1 MKEQNALIKKKPDLS
16 DLDEAL
22 ELAAAQLHGASE
34 YGQYDGG
41 GMQLREYWRAIRQR
55 LWLVMA
61 ITLITTVLTA
71 IYMARKQDI
80 YSAQARVQVDLESSL
95 MGGSGSKGGQVILSG
110 QGNDP
115 NYFNTQLQILAGP
128 GLLRR
133 VARTLDLEN
142 NRDFFS
148 PPTRKRSTWQN
159 LLRMFNLGG
168 KTEETTAV
176 VEDGVGPVQPVAAS
190 SFRQDQAEAERLQ
203 PYVNYLQSSLRI
215 EPVPDTRLIDISFS
229 HLDPGIATKVVNTIA
244 DIFVLSNMEKRTD
257 TNLTQADFLQKRIAE
272 LQTEIRNGEE
282 RLVNYARNN
291 QIVSLVGDQ
300 NTVVERLV
308 SLSSELLKAEN
319 ERKSAEAAYQ
329 AAQSP
334 GAASALV
341 RQSANQSSQIEG
353 TIAGLRVR
361 RAQLLAK
368 TTEEWPEVKEIDS
381 QIAELQKQNDEARKQ
396 SVTILL
402 TNLKTAYL
410 QASAREES
418 LRRSFQEQQGET
430 VTQNQAAINYRM
442 IQQEVATNKGLL
454 DSLLQRSKENDV
466 VMAGTSNNI
475 HVVDYAVRPR
485 GPVGINRLM
494 GVMVAFP
501 LSLAF
506 GLGLALVLNYLDD
519 TVKSEVDVVKYLRL
533 PTMGV
538 IPSLESS
545 KTRRLLPGKYSAMLA
560 RFNGNGDNRLT
571 IIEDPRSPL
580 AEAYRHLRT
589 SLLLSSVGGPPKTV
603 LVTSTLPGEGKTTTA
618 FNLAVSLAQ
627 GGAEV
632 LLIDGDLRRP
642 TLHNA
647 LNIDNELG
655 LSTIISS
662 DADADEVHKLIR
674 YDEESGLHVLTAGP
688 MPPNPADHLGSDK
701 MQLLI
706 KILESTYTHV
716 VIDSPPLSS
725 FTDGI
730 LLSTMADS
738 VVLVVQA
745 GKGSREAI
753 ARAGRMLQ
761 DVGGGVTGVVL
772 NKFQLASHDQYYYQR
787 YYESAIETNGTNG
800 TNGTKGMKGTKALNG
815 TGGDKKG
822 NSRRPKALTK
832 NGESTS
838 A

>member
-1 MKEQNALIKKKPDLS
+1 MKEQNALIKKKSDRS

-41 GMQLREYWRAIRQR
+41 GMQLREYWHAVRQR
-55 LWLVMA
+55 LWLVIG

-95 MGGSGSKGGQVILSG
+95 IGGSGSKSGQVILSG

-115 NYFNTQLQILAGP
+115 NYFNTQLQILSGP

-142 NRDFFS
+142 NRDFFRA
-148 PPTRKRSTWQN
+148 PTRRRTTWQN

-168 KTEETTAV
+168 KTEETADV
-176 VEDGVGPVQPVAAS
+176 VEDGGQVQPVAAS

-215 EPVPDTRLIDISFS
+215 EPVPDTRLIDIGFS

-291 QIVSLVGDQ
+291 QIVSLEGNQ

-308 SLSSELLKAEN
+308 TLSAELLRAEN

-334 GAASALV
+334 GAAAALV
-341 RQSANQSSQIEG
+341 RQSASQSSQIEG
-353 TIAGLRVR
+353 TIAGLRQR

-381 QIAELQKQNDEARKQ
+381 QIAELQKQADEARNQ

-418 LRRSFQEQQGET
+418 LRRSFQEQQGAT
-430 VTQNQAAINYRM
+430 VTQNQAAISYRM
-442 IQQEVATNKGLL
+442 LQQEVATNKSLL

-506 GLGLALVLNYLDD
+506 GLGLALILNYLDD

-533 PTMGV
+533 PTIGV
-538 IPSLESS
+538 IPSLGSF
-545 KTRRLLPGKYSAMLA
+545 KTPRLLPGKYSAVLA
-560 RFNGNGDNRLT
+560 RLNGNGDNRPT
-571 IIEDPRSPL
+571 ITEDPRSPL

-627 GGAEV
+627 GGAQV

-647 LNIDNELG
+647 LNLDNEFG

-706 KILESTYTHV
+706 NILESTYTHV

-738 VVLVVQA
+738 VVFVVQA

-772 NKFQLASHDQYYYQR
+772 NKFQIASHDQYYYQR
-787 YYESAIETNGTNG
+787 YYEAAIGTSGTNG
-800 TNGTKGMKGTKALNG
+800 TNRTNGTKLLNG
-815 TGGDKKG
+815 NGGDKKG
-822 NSRRPKALTK
+822 NSRKPKALTK
-832 NGESTS
+832 NGES
-838 A
+838 ANV